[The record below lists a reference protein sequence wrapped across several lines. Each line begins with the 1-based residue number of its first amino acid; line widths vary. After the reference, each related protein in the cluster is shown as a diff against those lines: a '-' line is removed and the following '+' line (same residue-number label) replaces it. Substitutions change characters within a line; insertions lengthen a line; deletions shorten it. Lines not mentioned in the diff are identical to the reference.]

1 MPWTVTD
8 DTNDQILVRAS
19 ISAKTG
25 AAELRA
31 LIDALTRRA
40 VQSTKEVPCSS
51 DKP

>member
-8 DTNDQILVRAS
+8 DIDNQILVRAS

-40 VQSTKEVPCSS
+40 IQSTKEVPCPS
-51 DKP
+51 DKS